1 MESNNKSIGKPNGAI
16 TSLTQLIETLKDT
29 PSGQFASIP
38 QHLSLTKTDI
48 LPYATFSPISH
59 TRNCLEFNE
68 RFELI
73 LLCWEPGQMT
83 AIHDHGGEECWV
95 YFMDSQFEEI
105 IYERDRSNVKRS
117 LSKMA
122 TSGAVSYM
130 SDFLG
135 VHSLKNIGNSR
146 GFSLHLYAKP
156 IRSCNVF
163 NHISEV
169 FEEKEMHYD
178 TRFKIS

>member
-1 MESNNKSIGKPNGAI
+1 LDVIAKAIGKSVQPI
-16 TSLTQLIETLKDT
+16 TSLTQLIETLKTT
-29 PSGQFASIP
+29 PSGQFESVA
-38 QHLSLTKTDI
+38 QHLSLTKTDV
-48 LPYATFSPISH
+48 LPYATFSSSSH
-59 TRNCLEFNE
+59 TRNCLELNE

-83 AIHDHGGEECWV
+83 GIHDHGGEECWV

-105 IYERDRSNVKRS
+105 IYERDQSNVKRS

-163 NHISEV
+163 NHVSEV

>member
-1 MESNNKSIGKPNGAI
+1 
-16 TSLTQLIETLKDT
+16 
-29 PSGQFASIP
+29 
-38 QHLSLTKTDI
+38 
-48 LPYATFSPISH
+48 
-59 TRNCLEFNE
+59 
-68 RFELI
+68 
-73 LLCWEPGQMT
+73 MT